1 MNHASASANT
11 GPGDEGPAADS
22 TTSQVEALVDQW
34 FEFGRRVLDRASGRA
49 QDNIK
54 LVRERQYGIDAML
67 DDVRWFWD
75 GVAEDTAELVQ
86 GVQNLR
92 PRR

>member
-1 MNHASASANT
+1 MSDASAGADT
-11 GPGDEGPAADS
+11 GPGDQERTYDAA
-22 TTSQVEALVDQW
+22 SQVQALVDQW
-34 FEFGRRVLDRASGRA
+34 FEFGRRALERATGRA

-54 LVRERQYGIDAML
+54 LVRERQYGVDSML
-67 DDVRWFWD
+67 DDVKWFWD
-75 GVAEDTAELVQ
+75 GVAQDTSELVK